1 MKKVISHLL
10 LGLSFVCT
18 TSFAVAQTYP
28 SQPISL
34 IIPFPPGG
42 GTDLMARA
50 VANQV
55 IAQTNWNIIPINK
68 PGAGGSIGIDTV
80 AKANPDGYTLALG
93 QTSNL
98 AINPTLYKKINYNP
112 EKDLTPIGL
121 VGEAPLVIVVP
132 PSAKLKTLPDILA
145 FAQKNPDQLT
155 YGTSGNGTVAHLTT
169 VQLQN
174 KTNVKFTHIPYKG
187 AAQGANDLMGG
198 LIDMYVSSIPTLLG
212 HINNGNMVPIAVT
225 SRNRSNDLP
234 NVPTLHEL
242 GIEGFNAVT
251 WFGLVAPANTSPDV
265 IKTLNQAFNKAIQ
278 SKEVAEQF
286 KQLGSTPLT
295 STPEEFGQLI
305 STDIKHWGETVK
317 QSGAQVE

>member
-18 TSFAVAQTYP
+18 TGFAVAQTYP

-98 AINPTLYKKINYNP
+98 AINPTLYKKINYSP
-112 EKDLTPIGL
+112 ERDLTPIGL

-234 NVPTLHEL
+234 HVPTLHEL